1 MFKDMEIQE
10 LKKEIHQLKFRE
22 NEGLEETEQLRFE
35 LEDILK
41 VQIMI
46 EKDGLDIEKVQKM
59 LFAAEKEI
67 ILLKDEI
74 DNRQFEYDKLV
85 KEKNKEKKS
94 LQSKLKRL

>member
-35 LEDILK
+35 LQDILK

>member
-67 ILLKDEI
+67 KLLKDEI

-94 LQSKLKRL
+94 LQGKLKRL

>member
-22 NEGLEETEQLRFE
+22 NDGLEETEQLRFE

-67 ILLKDEI
+67 KLLKDEI

-94 LQSKLKRL
+94 LQGKLKRL

>member
-1 MFKDMEIQE
+1 
-10 LKKEIHQLKFRE
+10 
-22 NEGLEETEQLRFE
+22 
-35 LEDILK
+35 
-41 VQIMI
+41 MI

-94 LQSKLKRL
+94 LQGKLKRL